1 MYKTWLPWWLSGKES
16 TCNAGDAG
24 DWGSI
29 PGSKR
34 SPGGRNGN
42 PLQYSCPEN
51 PMDRGAW
58 RVTVHGVA
66 KSWTWLKRLSKQS
79 FFLLK
84 WLIRNAYREM
94 VPNYNLAS
102 WLSHKNPLNTPLL
115 LGLPTL
121 TRAQKLL
128 LSDQSAS
135 ECGSQTNKLARMV
148 TMCSYLTMSF
158 LFISWM
164 PFLFKLF
171 SVCWWGNMK
180 IICYSVICKVG
191 ELEIPLFSQ
200 VSTIY
205 C

>member
-1 MYKTWLPWWLSGKES
+1 MPANT
-16 TCNAGDAG
+16 GDAVLISRLG
-24 DWGSI
+24 
-29 PGSKR
+29 R
-34 SPGGRNGN
+34 SPGEINGN
-42 PLQYSCPEN
+42 PLQYFCLEN
-51 PMDRGAW
+51 PMDRGTR

-66 KSWTWLKRLSKQS
+66 KSQTWLKQLSKQS

-84 WLIRNAYREM
+84 WLTRNAYSEM
-94 VPNYNLAS
+94 APNYNLAS
-102 WLSHKNPLNTPLL
+102 WLSHKNPLNIPLL

-128 LSDQSAS
+128 LHDQSAS
-135 ECGSQTNKLARMV
+135 ECGSQSNKLAWLV
-148 TMCSYLTMSF
+148 TMCSYLTMTV

-171 SVCWWGNMK
+171 SACWWGNMK

-191 ELEIPLFSQ
+191 ELEILLFSQ

>member
-1 MYKTWLPWWLSGKES
+1 MAQGKEFA
-16 TCNAGDAG
+16 CNARDPS
-24 DWGSI
+24 SI
-29 PGSKR
+29 PGSGR

-42 PLQYSCPEN
+42 PLQYSCLEN

-58 RVTVHGVA
+58 RVTVHGLQRVRHDC
-66 KSWTWLKRLSKQS
+66 SNW
-79 FFLLK
+79 
-84 WLIRNAYREM
+84 
-94 VPNYNLAS
+94 AS
-102 WLSHKNPLNTPLL
+102 RGLL

-128 LSDQSAS
+128 LRDQSAS
-135 ECGSQTNKLARMV
+135 ECGSRTNKLAWLV
-148 TMCSYLTMSF
+148 TMCSYLTMTF

-180 IICYSVICKVG
+180 SIRYSIICKVG

-200 VSTIY
+200 VSPT
-205 C
+205 CC